1 MLTLKTAPDDA
12 AAHISEEV
20 RRASIAA
27 PVAIFVAVIGTGTI
41 GWLFNIILV
50 LCSPPIEELP
60 GPSGMSVTTII
71 STRVGKGGFY
81 ALWVF
86 VCFTAFA
93 VVQTA
98 MQANARTFFAF
109 SRDGGLPDRGLFAKL
124 APNKIPLW
132 GVWIV
137 VLISVVMGL
146 LQFASAVAVNGEL
159 RACICCTI
167 KQVLIQRFV

>member
-1 MLTLKTAPDDA
+1 M
-12 AAHISEEV
+12 

-50 LCSPPIEELP
+50 LCSVPIEDLP
-60 GPSGMSVTTII
+60 GPSGMSVPTILSARI
-71 STRVGKGGFY
+71 GKGGFY

-98 MQANARTFFAF
+98 LQANARTFFAF

-137 VLISVVMGL
+137 VLISVLMGL

-159 RACICCTI
+159 LGRQTVQERHAERSLLQPSSLCAL
-167 KQVLIQRFV
+167 VLWTSHI

>member
-1 MLTLKTAPDDA
+1 
-12 AAHISEEV
+12 
-20 RRASIAA
+20 
-27 PVAIFVAVIGTGTI
+27 
-41 GWLFNIILV
+41 
-50 LCSPPIEELP
+50 
-60 GPSGMSVTTII
+60 MSVPTII

-98 MQANARTFFAF
+98 LQANARTFFAF

-124 APNKIPLW
+124 APNKIPVY

-146 LQFASAVAVNGEL
+146 LQFASAVAVNGEAL
-159 RACICCTI
+159 SYVIFPP
-167 KQVLIQRFV
+167 VVNY

>member
-1 MLTLKTAPDDA
+1 MIRQQQHVKLTHTFLHSA
-12 AAHISEEV
+12 ISFH
-20 RRASIAA
+20 S
-27 PVAIFVAVIGTGTI
+27 GTGFV
-41 GWLFNIILV
+41 GWLYNIILV
-50 LCSPPIEELP
+50 LCSPPIDQLP
-60 GPSGMSVTTII
+60 GPSGMSVPTII
-71 STRVGKGGFY
+71 AVNVGKGGFY

-124 APNKIPLW
+124 APNKVPLW

-137 VLISVVMGL
+137 VLISIILGL
-146 LQFASAVAVNGEL
+146 LQFASAVAVNGEYSASFHGVML
-159 RACICCTI
+159 T
-167 KQVLIQRFV
+167 L